1 MLIVFCFLF
10 VKMIIYISPDLLH
23 IKITHGAFN
32 KDINARLLPS
42 DSDLIGLDWGTST
55 GIF

>member
-10 VKMIIYISPDLLH
+10 VKMMIYISPDLLH